1 MSVEEIAPTL
11 FDLIVHMKKI
21 IGIAAF
27 VAAIVMACVEPDDN
41 ASVMAVL
48 IYATIF
54 LLLLVTAVLCINT
67 EEKK

>member
-1 MSVEEIAPTL
+1 
-11 FDLIVHMKKI
+11 MKKI

-27 VAAIVMACVEPDDN
+27 VAAIVMACVEPDEN

-54 LLLLVTAVLCINT
+54 LLLLLIAVLCIAKT
-67 EEKK
+67 QKKK

>member
-1 MSVEEIAPTL
+1 
-11 FDLIVHMKKI
+11 MKKI